1 MTRWDRISRS
11 MNAWKGDITGGFGPG
26 EMEAI
31 MNRQRFVKNILKMEN
46 EWLAAD
52 LVQLAR
58 KDPVTAEVEIT
69 EILNNLCTP
78 RGLHARVRRAEEKVN
93 LIVKV
98 DPRECED
105 R

>member
-1 MTRWDRISRS
+1 
-11 MNAWKGDITGGFGPG
+11 
-26 EMEAI
+26 METI

-46 EWLAAD
+46 EWPAAD

-58 KDPVTAEVEIT
+58 KNPVAAEAEIT
-69 EILNNLCTP
+69 EILNELCTP

-98 DPRECED
+98 DLRECENL
-105 R
+105 

>member
-1 MTRWDRISRS
+1 
-11 MNAWKGDITGGFGPG
+11 
-26 EMEAI
+26 METI

-58 KDPVTAEVEIT
+58 KNPVAAEAEIT
-69 EILNNLCTP
+69 EILNELCTL

-93 LIVKV
+93 LIVKI
-98 DPRECED
+98 DRMEREIL
-105 R
+105 